1 MAPTAPVA
9 PASFEEAVSRLES
22 LIRDMESGEL
32 PLDTSLAAYQQG
44 TELIRFCQA
53 KLADAEQQLS
63 VLENGEL
70 KPLSLEVADV

>member
-1 MAPTAPVA
+1 
-9 PASFEEAVSRLES
+9 
-22 LIRDMESGEL
+22 MESGEL
-32 PLDTSLAAYQQG
+32 PLDASLAAYQQG